1 LKSMEPLALRSSP
14 FNGTQLCVDEDPNT
28 FFPER
33 YTDYAAVDR
42 ARKICGDCWIKS
54 DCLEYALKEP
64 NLEGIW
70 AGTTPLDRKRLLKT
84 SMT

>member
-1 LKSMEPLALRSSP
+1 LKSMEPLALQFNP
-14 FNGTQLCVDEDPNT
+14 FNGTQLCVGEDPNT

-33 YTDYAAVDR
+33 YTDYASVNR
-42 ARKICGDCWIKS
+42 AKEICNDCWIKT
-54 DCLEYALKEP
+54 DCLKYALQDP

-84 SMT
+84 STK